1 MCMCEYLDSP
11 VYCDE
16 CRKENVMTTNEEI
29 GIGTEVFVD
38 HPKYDIPVW
47 AKVES
52 IDEETGE
59 VFCVGDDGEQY
70 FANSVDDLEHYSK

>member
-1 MCMCEYLDSP
+1 MCMCEYIDSP
-11 VYCDE
+11 VSCDE
-16 CRKENVMTTNEEI
+16 CVDDSNSVVPTI

-38 HPKYDIPVW
+38 HPKYDVPVW

-59 VFCVGDDGEQY
+59 VFCVGDDGEEY
-70 FANSVDDLEHYSK
+70 FANSINDLVIYPS